1 MLVSYASQN
10 FITKL
15 EFKCLQSNLN
25 IKEFSWAQLPRRKS
39 PKVISSINILF
50 SNARTAKLHSLP
62 VFIDRLL
69 GVSTLDSE
77 ENRHS
82 TRADV

>member
-25 IKEFSWAQLPRRKS
+25 IKEFSWAQLPRMQKIIKS
-39 PKVISSINILF
+39 YIVDQYL
-50 SNARTAKLHSLP
+50 
-62 VFIDRLL
+62 VFKCEK
-69 GVSTLDSE
+69 S
-77 ENRHS
+77 
-82 TRADV
+82 